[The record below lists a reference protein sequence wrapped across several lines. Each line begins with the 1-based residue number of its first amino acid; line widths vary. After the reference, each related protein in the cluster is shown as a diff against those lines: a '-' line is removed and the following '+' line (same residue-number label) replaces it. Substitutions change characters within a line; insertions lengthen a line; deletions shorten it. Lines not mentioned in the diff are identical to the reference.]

1 MVKLYEEFKDSGFV
15 VLAIDV
21 REKKE
26 TVREFVK
33 KDKLPFPVLLDKEGE
48 VSNKYGVRAFPDHF
62 IIDGQG
68 ILIGR
73 SLGGRDWASI
83 EVRNLI
89 RFLVEKNKGR

>member
-1 MVKLYEEFKDSGFV
+1 MVKLYQEFKDSGFV

-33 KDKLPFPVLLDKEGE
+33 KEKLPFPVLLDKEGK
-48 VSNKYGVRAFPDHF
+48 VSNKYGIRAYPDHF

-68 ILIGR
+68 ILIGT

-89 RFLVEKNKGR
+89 RFLVEKNKGT